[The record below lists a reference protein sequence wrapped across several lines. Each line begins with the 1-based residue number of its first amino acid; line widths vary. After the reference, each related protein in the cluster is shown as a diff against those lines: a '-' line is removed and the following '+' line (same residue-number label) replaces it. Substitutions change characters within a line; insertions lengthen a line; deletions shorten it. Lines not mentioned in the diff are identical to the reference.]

1 MLILPVL
8 LKFSSC
14 YIAVGGRSERVSV
27 HNCFAGED
35 EQGEGGR
42 AEGIGV
48 RLLCKVIYDSN
59 YGF

>member
-42 AEGIGV
+42 IEGIGV
-48 RLLCKVIYDSN
+48 SYAVQ
-59 YGF
+59 